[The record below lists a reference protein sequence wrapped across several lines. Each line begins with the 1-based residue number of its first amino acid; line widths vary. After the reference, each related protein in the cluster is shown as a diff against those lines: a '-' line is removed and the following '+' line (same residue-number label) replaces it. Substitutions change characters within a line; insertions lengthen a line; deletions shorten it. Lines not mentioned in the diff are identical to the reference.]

1 MGSDQRFSLRWNNYQ
16 SHLVTAFE
24 SLLDEKDFVDVTL
37 GVEGRK
43 LPAHKMLLS
52 ACSPYF
58 REVLKGNPCQHPIII
73 LRDIKFDDL
82 FSLLQFMY
90 NGEVN
95 VAQDQLNSFLKSAE
109 SLKIRGLTD
118 NESENSDRPP
128 VSSQSRERVQENSL
142 QPPPVKKK
150 RPYPES
156 NPTTHNP
163 PSNSLQASA
172 PQKPS
177 HTTPIIPASVPTRP
191 EPVKQEVIEL
201 GDEQYENSDQYS
213 QEPSATDATY
223 AQDHTNQ
230 SYDDSGAHA
239 MVPAEEGGMEDIQGD
254 SAQGYMFQEPPL
266 DYVCD
271 VCSKTFYH
279 PESFAGHKKFHKGE
293 TTCPHCKHPF
303 STVGTLNRHIR
314 KVHKTEPY
322 SISNEDVLDYSKTQP
337 ILYNTL
343 KNT

>member
-128 VSSQSRERVQENSL
+128 VSSSQSRERVQESSL

-156 NPTTHNP
+156 NSTTHNP
-163 PSNSLQASA
+163 PTNTLQASA
-172 PQKPS
+172 PPKPS
-177 HTTPIIPASVPTRP
+177 QTTPIIPASIPTRP

-254 SAQGYMFQEPPL
+254 SAQDFYGFLQEMGSTWSAEVYSSLECP
-266 DYVCD
+266 VCGKKFSNRTSLAD
-271 VCSKTFYH
+271 HKAVHEGRTICTICSKL
-279 PESFAGHKKFHKGE
+279 
-293 TTCPHCKHPF
+293 C
-303 STVGTLNRHIR
+303 STVANLRRHL
-314 KVHKTEPY
+314 KTH
-322 SISNEDVLDYSKTQP
+322 STFDL
-337 ILYNTL
+337 
-343 KNT
+343 

>member
-1 MGSDQRFSLRWNNYQ
+1 MICFPCFS
-16 SHLVTAFE
+16 S
-24 SLLDEKDFVDVTL
+24 
-37 GVEGRK
+37 
-43 LPAHKMLLS
+43 
-52 ACSPYF
+52 
-58 REVLKGNPCQHPIII
+58 
-73 LRDIKFDDL
+73 
-82 FSLLQFMY
+82 Y

-128 VSSQSRERVQENSL
+128 VSSSQSRERVQESSL

-156 NPTTHNP
+156 NSTTHNP
-163 PSNSLQASA
+163 PTNTLQASA
-172 PQKPS
+172 PPKPS
-177 HTTPIIPASVPTRP
+177 QTTPIIPASIPTRP

-254 SAQGYMFQEPPL
+254 SAQGEEFFTWDSPHQEG
-266 DYVCD
+266 YKYECQM
-271 VCSKTFYH
+271 CYKTFDIATSLHHHMKSHTGQTSCTICGKTMSRVGHLKRHMNSIH
-279 PESFAGHKKFHKGE
+279 PEY
-293 TTCPHCKHPF
+293 C
-303 STVGTLNRHIR
+303 
-314 KVHKTEPY
+314 
-322 SISNEDVLDYSKTQP
+322 
-337 ILYNTL
+337 
-343 KNT
+343 

>member
-254 SAQGYMFQEPPL
+254 SAQGYWNYEEYYPSHNYSLPKNGNYNCNQCE
-266 DYVCD
+266 
-271 VCSKTFYH
+271 KTF
-279 PESFAGHKKFHKGE
+279 ESAKSLSNHQAVHDGKTKCNLCGKIESTRSNLSRHMKSFHSE
-293 TTCPHCKHPF
+293 HL
-303 STVGTLNRHIR
+303 VN
-314 KVHKTEPY
+314 Y
-322 SISNEDVLDYSKTQP
+322 Q
-337 ILYNTL
+337 
-343 KNT
+343 